1 MFQENLFKGKTVFVT
16 GGGSGIGKAIAK
28 QFLQLRAKVYIAS
41 RKKERLEGAL
51 NELQQ
56 IGDCDFFE
64 LDIRNTEAIQSV
76 INTIK
81 SRNENIDIL
90 INNGGGQFPS
100 AAENISEKGWNAV
113 INTNL
118 NGTFFMTQAFAQAF
132 FMPNK
137 NGTAVNIIA
146 QIFRGFP
153 GMAHT
158 GAARAGVDNL
168 TKTLAVEWVPY
179 NFRINSVAPS
189 IILSSGLDQY
199 PPEFLKDID
208 AGIPMR
214 RMGTVDE
221 VAYLVVFLA
230 SPMAE
235 YITGQTVYVDGGQSL
250 WGSMWQ
256 IPDFRNH

>member
-1 MFQENLFKGKTVFVT
+1 MFKEDLFKGKNVFIT
-16 GGGSGIGKAIAK
+16 GGGSGIGKAIARH
-28 QFLQLRAKVYIAS
+28 FLQTGAKVYIAS
-41 RKKERLEGAL
+41 RKKERLESAL
-51 NELQQ
+51 PELQQ
-56 IGDCDFFE
+56 YGVCDYFE
-64 LDIRNTEAIQSV
+64 LDIRNTAAIQEV
-76 INTIK
+76 IRNIQ
-81 SRNENIDIL
+81 SRQETIDIL

-118 NGTFFMTQAFAQAF
+118 NGTFYMTQSFANAF
-132 FMPNK
+132 FIPNK
-137 NGTAVNIIA
+137 QGVVVNIIA

-168 TKTLAVEWVPY
+168 TKTLAIEWVPY
-179 NFRINSVAPS
+179 NFRINSVAPG

-199 PPEFLKDID
+199 PPELLRDID
-208 AGIPMR
+208 ASIPMR

-221 VAYLVVFLA
+221 VAYLVLFLA
-230 SPMAE
+230 SPMAS
-235 YITGQTVYVDGGQSL
+235 YITGQTIYVDGGQSL

-256 IPDFRNH
+256 IPDFRK

>member
-1 MFQENLFKGKTVFVT
+1 MFQENLFKEKTVFVT
-16 GGGSGIGKAIAK
+16 GGGSGIGKAIARH
-28 QFLQLRAKVYIAS
+28 FLQLGAKVYIAS
-41 RKKERLEGAL
+41 RKKERLENAL
-51 NELQQ
+51 YELQQ
-56 IGDCDFFE
+56 IGNCNYYE
-64 LDIRNTEAIQSV
+64 LDIRNTEAIKQVIADIQS
-76 INTIK
+76 K
-81 SRNENIDIL
+81 NEQVDIL

-118 NGTFFMTQAFAQAF
+118 NGTFYMTQAFANAF
-132 FMPNK
+132 FIPNK
-137 NGTAVNIIA
+137 SGIVVNIIA
-146 QIFRGFP
+146 QIYRGFP

-168 TKTLAVEWVPY
+168 TKTLAIEWVQH
-179 NFRINSVAPS
+179 NFRINSVAPG

-199 PPEFLKDID
+199 PPEFKKDID
-208 AGIPMR
+208 ASIPMR

-230 SPMAE
+230 SPMAS
-235 YITGQTVYVDGGQSL
+235 YITGQTIYVDGGQSL

-256 IPDFRNH
+256 IPDFRK

>member
-1 MFQENLFKGKTVFVT
+1 MFQENLFKEKTVFVT
-16 GGGSGIGKAIAK
+16 GGGSGIGKAIARH
-28 QFLQLRAKVYIAS
+28 FLQLGAKVYIAS
-41 RKKERLEGAL
+41 RKKERLENAL
-51 NELQQ
+51 HELQQ
-56 IGDCDFFE
+56 IGNCNYYE
-64 LDIRNTEAIQSV
+64 LDIRNTEAIKQVIADIQS
-76 INTIK
+76 K
-81 SRNENIDIL
+81 NEQVDIL

-118 NGTFFMTQAFAQAF
+118 NGTFYMTQAFANAF
-132 FMPNK
+132 FIPNK
-137 NGTAVNIIA
+137 SGIVVNIIA
-146 QIFRGFP
+146 QIYRGFP

-168 TKTLAVEWVPY
+168 TKTLAIEWVQH
-179 NFRINSVAPS
+179 NFRINSVAPG

-199 PPEFLKDID
+199 PPEFKKDID
-208 AGIPMR
+208 ASIPMR

-230 SPMAE
+230 SPMAS
-235 YITGQTVYVDGGQSL
+235 YITGQTIYVDGGQSL

-256 IPDFRNH
+256 IPDFRK